1 MSKKDTPVSKQELF
15 GLLRLLSALES
26 ILLSH
31 KVPTPDYLFEAMGA
45 SVDALEREILAEDSD
60 FKEAVL
66 DELVSLHASVDGS
79 ARDLVQKAIEL
90 NCQIVTDPAVSDR
103 AKGLVAQGLQLAAQ
117 ICKTEGERG
126 GFIAGW
132 PSCVEAIEREISH
145 MRALASEA
153 SHG

>member
-1 MSKKDTPVSKQELF
+1 MSKQELF

-66 DELVSLHASVDGS
+66 DELVSLHASPDGS
-79 ARDLVQKAIEL
+79 ARDLVQRVIEL
-90 NCQIVTDPAVSDR
+90 NCQIVTDPAVSGR
-103 AKGLVAQGLQLAAQ
+103 AKGLVVQGLQLAAR
-117 ICKTEGERG
+117 ICKKQGELCD
-126 GFIAGW
+126 ASW
-132 PSCVEAIEREISH
+132 TTCVNAIEREVSRT
-145 MRALASEA
+145 RALGQEMVD
-153 SHG
+153 G

>member
-1 MSKKDTPVSKQELF
+1 MTKQELF

-45 SVDALEREILAEDSD
+45 SVDALEKEILAEDSG

-66 DELVSLHASVDGS
+66 DELVSLHASPDGS
-79 ARDLVQKAIEL
+79 ARDLVQRAIEL
-90 NCQIVTDPAVSDR
+90 NCQIVTDPAVSGR
-103 AKGLVAQGLQLAAQ
+103 AKGLVVQGLQLAAQ

-132 PSCVEAIEREISH
+132 PSCVDAIEREISH
-145 MRALASEA
+145 TRALASEM

>member
-66 DELVSLHASVDGS
+66 DELVSLHASADGS
-79 ARDLVQKAIEL
+79 ARDLVKKAIEL
-90 NCQIVTDPAVSDR
+90 NCQIALDPAVSGR
-103 AKGLVAQGLQLAAQ
+103 AKGLVVQGLQLAAQ

-132 PSCVEAIEREISH
+132 PSCVDAIEREISH
-145 MRALASEA
+145 TRALASEM

>member
-1 MSKKDTPVSKQELF
+1 MSKQELF

-66 DELVSLHASVDGS
+66 DELVSLHASPDGT
-79 ARDLVQKAIEL
+79 ARELVKKVIEL
-90 NCQIVTDPAVSDR
+90 NCQIALDPRVS
-103 AKGLVAQGLQLAAQ
+103 
-117 ICKTEGERG
+117 
-126 GFIAGW
+126 
-132 PSCVEAIEREISH
+132 
-145 MRALASEA
+145 SEA
-153 SHG
+153 SSLVVDGLQRAAHACRIASLKPEANCYSCISAIEDAILRERVGGKHSDKGTSNG

>member
-1 MSKKDTPVSKQELF
+1 MSKQELF

-66 DELVSLHASVDGS
+66 DELASLHASPDGT
-79 ARDLVQKAIEL
+79 ARELVKKAIEL
-90 NCQIVTDPAVSDR
+90 NCQIALDPRVSSAASD
-103 AKGLVAQGLQLAAQ
+103 LVVAGLQRAAHA
-117 ICKTEGERG
+117 CR
-126 GFIAGW
+126 IASLKPEAGCS
-132 PSCVEAIEREISH
+132 SCISAIEDAILRE
-145 MRALASEA
+145 RAGGKYTDKES
-153 SHG
+153 SNG

>member
-1 MSKKDTPVSKQELF
+1 MTKQELF

-79 ARDLVQKAIEL
+79 ARDLVKKAIKL
-90 NCQIVTDPAVSDR
+90 NCQIALDPAVSSA
-103 AKGLVAQGLQLAAQ
+103 AKGLVIQGLQLAEQ
-117 ICKTEGERG
+117 ICRTQGELPN
-126 GFIAGW
+126 ASW
-132 PSCVEAIEREISH
+132 TTCVLAIEREVSH
-145 MRALASEA
+145 TRALAQEVFN
-153 SHG
+153 G